1 MRKYKKQKIIILSF
15 LIPAI
20 IYTFIFY
27 INGLLTNK
35 TIITGDMRIQ
45 YYPLFTYL
53 KGVFNLDNSIFYSFS
68 KGLGGTM
75 YGTIFY
81 YLSSPLNLLMLII
94 NKQNIPNFITY
105 LIIFKLSLCGLTM
118 YLYMRRKFKTDS
130 ILLLA
135 FSLCYSFMGYNLN
148 YFINIMWLD
157 VIILAPLV
165 LIGLDR
171 IIENKSP
178 LMYIITLFIS
188 IFSNYYISYMLC
200 IFCVL
205 YFIYEILLK
214 YNIKEDKKIIK
225 EIIKNFLI
233 SSILTGLICSFF
245 IIPCIFEM
253 LNYGRNIEINQ
264 IFTHDLNIFNLIT
277 KTYIGSLNLNDT
289 LNYTSINLYTSII
302 IMPLIFFYLF
312 NRNINKKEKKLTILF
327 IIIMLIPCFIGVFNY
342 IWHLFT
348 IPSFYSYR
356 YSFLICLFLIR
367 IGYES
372 YKKIDLKIK
381 EILLYLTFY
390 LINSLYLIII
400 TYYSNYYSFLNYKLI
415 WLTTLILVIYM
426 FILYKKPKNK
436 NVLIISLMIIES
448 FLNIFIIF
456 NHSSFEDR
464 SVIEN
469 KYEGIIN
476 KYKEKRLEINN
487 TYNSAFIYNYEG
499 INTFLS
505 TTNYKTLDF
514 LLKAGLNFDEY
525 NNLYINDMQ
534 SILVDDMIG
543 LKNVITDE
551 KRNFKNL
558 NKKEELKDQNI
569 YENKDALSIG
579 YIIKNECNDLK
590 FGFPYDE
597 RIFNCIFN
605 IDEKIYKK
613 PKVIEETDNR
623 ITYQTKKDTIYYIN
637 TKETSEKKY
646 EESLNNVIYN
656 IDNYYML
663 KSKEEKL
670 EIQFGEGEKENFE
683 IYYFDYKKYDE
694 IIKNLKIEQLD
705 YKIDKDRLYGNIKT
719 NGGLL
724 MITIPYEK
732 GYKIYVDNKPVKYK
746 KVLNTFI
753 GVDLESG
760 EHKISVQYEQP
771 GLKIGVIVS
780 LTSLLLMTIYIRKEG
795 KK

>member
-1 MRKYKKQKIIILSF
+1 MKKHKKQKLIILSF
-15 LIPAI
+15 LIPVI
-20 IYTFIFY
+20 IYTIIFY
-27 INGLLTNK
+27 INGLLTDK
-35 TIITGDMRIQ
+35 TIVLGDMRIQ
-45 YYPLFTYL
+45 YYPLYTYL
-53 KGVFNLDNSIFYSFS
+53 KGIFEGTNSIFYSFS

-75 YGTIFY
+75 FGTIFY
-81 YLSSPLNLLMLII
+81 YLSSPLNLLLII
-94 NKQNIPNFITY
+94 IDKQYIPSFITY
-105 LIIFKLSLCGLTM
+105 MIIFKLSLCGLTM
-118 YLYMRRKFKTDS
+118 YLYMRRKFQTDNL
-130 ILLLA
+130 LLLA
-135 FSLCYSFMGYNLN
+135 FSISYSFMGYNLN
-148 YFINIMWLD
+148 YFLNIMWLD
-157 VIILAPLV
+157 VIIMSPLV
-165 LIGLDR
+165 LIGLDK

-178 LMYIITLFIS
+178 LIYIITLFIS

-200 IFCVL
+200 IFCVFYL
-205 YFIYEILLK
+205 VYEILLK
-214 YNIKEDKKIIK
+214 YNIKKDKKIIK
-225 EIIKNFLI
+225 KITKKFLI

-245 IIPCIFEM
+245 IIPCILEM
-253 LNYGRNIEINQ
+253 LNYGRNIDLNQ
-264 IFTHDLNIFNLIT
+264 IFTHDFNIFNLIS
-277 KTYIGSLNLNDT
+277 KTYIGSLNLNNT

-302 IMPLIFFYLF
+302 IPPLIYFYLV
-312 NRNINKKEKKLTILF
+312 NKNIDKKEKKLTLLF
-327 IIIMLIPCFIGVFNY
+327 ISIMLIPCFIGVLNY

-356 YSFLICLFLIR
+356 YSFLLCLFLIR
-367 IGYES
+367 IAYKS
-372 YKKIDLKIK
+372 YKTINIQIK
-381 EILLYLTFY
+381 EILLYLLFY
-390 LINSLYLIII
+390 LINSIYLIII
-400 TYYSNYYSFLNYKLI
+400 THYSNYYSFLNHKLI
-415 WLTTLILVIYM
+415 WLTTLLLIIYM
-426 FILYKKPKNK
+426 FILYKKPKNNDK
-436 NVLIISLMIIES
+436 LIISLMIIES

-456 NHSSFEDR
+456 NHSYF
-464 SVIEN
+464 EN
-469 KYEGIIN
+469 KNVIKNEYEETIK

-525 NNLYINDMQ
+525 NNLYINNFQ
-534 SILVDDMIG
+534 SILLDDIIG
-543 LKNVITDE
+543 LKTIITDE
-551 KRNFKNL
+551 KSNFKNL
-558 NKKEELKDQNI
+558 NTKEENI

-579 YIIKNECNDLK
+579 YIIKNECNDLE

-597 RIFNCIFN
+597 KVFNCIFN
-605 IDEKIYKK
+605 IDKKIYKK

-656 IDNYYML
+656 MDNYYML

-670 EIQFGEGEKENFE
+670 EIKFGDGEKENFE

-694 IIKNLKIEQLD
+694 IIKDLIIEQLD
-705 YKIDKDRLYGNIKT
+705 YKIEKDKLYGNIKT

-753 GVDLESG
+753 GIDLKSG

-771 GLKIGVIVS
+771 GLKTGAIVS
-780 LTSLLLMTIYIRKEG
+780 LISLLLMTIYIRKEG